1 MKKVITVSVVAIA
14 VFFSAC
20 QSPETDVEKAKEN
33 VKDAKA
39 DLKTAQKEADSAM
52 VKAADEKE
60 WIAFKAE
67 SDMKIKNA
75 EAEIAALKEKMKKE
89 GKAIASQ
96 YNNRIDSL
104 EEKSRQLKKRIDGY
118 SNSQTNW
125 QAFKAEFNRDME
137 GLGQA
142 LKNFIAPAKK

>member
-1 MKKVITVSVVAIA
+1 MKKVITVSLLAIA

-20 QSPETDVEKAKEN
+20 QPQESDVDEAKDKVE
-33 VKDAKA
+33 DAKA
-39 DLKTAQKEADSAM
+39 DLKTAQKEADSVAIN
-52 VKAADEKE
+52 AANEKE

-89 GKAIASQ
+89 GKAITSQ

-125 QAFKAEFNRDME
+125 QEFKAEFNRDME

-142 LKNFIAPAKK
+142 LKSFIVPAKK